1 MHGKTG
7 LLRTLFLPVIWLISF
22 SVQLLPVA
30 VARLILQGMRR
41 VFAPSFIGFFFEDTF
56 CAILKPR
63 GLLIESTELLVER
76 RMPIRVALEM
86 GDYIQR
92 QFYLGGYP
100 AFTPAL
106 LDFCDA
112 TTLFFDIG
120 ANVGLISLAVAAKV
134 PSKQIHAFEPIDT
147 TFGRMKDNFA
157 RNGRSIH
164 AWNIALSNSTGA
176 IEFGAITRDSGSAS
190 AAVDYLTNRT
200 DQPVERIKCTAKTFD
215 QWWSELP
222 EAGKAHAL
230 RVAMKI
236 DVEGFEREVLAGMK
250 GFLASVAGDIFVV
263 CETHWD
269 NREEIVGVLRE
280 AGFQLLEPAADI
292 LGDRDRFGSAQDLHF
307 HRGTRIDPATH
318 LA

>member
-7 LLRTLFLPVIWLISF
+7 LLRTLFLPVIWPISL
-22 SVQLLPVA
+22 SVQLLPVS
-30 VARLILQGMRR
+30 VARSILQGMRR
-41 VFAPSFIGFFFEDTF
+41 VFAPSFIGFFFEDVF
-56 CAILKPR
+56 CAVLKPR

-76 RMPIRVALEM
+76 RIPIRVALEM

-120 ANVGLISLAVAAKV
+120 ANVGLISLAVASKV
-134 PSKQIHAFEPIDT
+134 PSNQIHAFEPIDS

-157 RNGRSIH
+157 RNDRSIH
-164 AWNIALSNSTGA
+164 AWNIALSNFTGT
-176 IEFGAITRDSGSAS
+176 IDFGAITRDSGSAS
-190 AAVDYLTNRT
+190 AAVDYLSSRT
-200 DQPVERIKCTAKTFD
+200 GQPVHRVKCTAKTFD
-215 QWWSELP
+215 HWWSEFAETGRPL
-222 EAGKAHAL
+222 AS
-230 RVAMKI
+230 RVAIKI

-250 GFLASVAGDIFVV
+250 EFLSSASSEILVV

-269 NREEIVGVLRE
+269 NREDILGVFKE
-280 AGFQLLEPAADI
+280 AGFQLLESAMDM
-292 LGDRDRFGSAQDLHF
+292 LSDRMRYGSAQDLQF
-307 HRGTRIDPATH
+307 HRGTRIIP
-318 LA
+318 L